1 MLDFL
6 NLISVEKTIVW
17 FFFDTIEF
25 NVWKNQ
31 ILIYGI
37 YIHEYVYCVGNQIE
51 KYFFRIWYGIYAKFR
66 HVTFWLRSINDLQNT
81 CVCIYR
87 LSKDDEIHMF
97 VLCLIIIAC
106 IFWVII
112 ARTSQGHS
120 RLLLGI
126 LCYCRHFFGIILWH
140 LKYYATFG
148 SQDFL
153 SNSDPCC
160 TC

>member
-1 MLDFL
+1 MVFLRYNWVQRLKKSDFDL
-6 NLISVEKTIVW
+6 WNLHSWICVLCRESNWEVFFQNLI
-17 FFFDTIEF
+17 
-25 NVWKNQ
+25 
-31 ILIYGI
+31 
-37 YIHEYVYCVGNQIE
+37 
-51 KYFFRIWYGIYAKFR
+51 WYIYAKFR

-97 VLCLIIIAC
+97 ILCLIIIAC